1 MNVDLGACKQLFAYG
16 ALRGAVVTPYPMIEG
31 AWNML
36 IERQDRILEPLNGF
50 RKTEPKVYK
59 SLKAALADAARI
71 GFKEVRVQINQAA

>member
-16 ALRGAVVTPYPMIEG
+16 ALRGAVVTPYPMIDG

-50 RKTEPKVYK
+50 RKTEPKIYK

>member
-36 IERQDRILEPLNGF
+36 IERQDQILEPLNGF

>member
-1 MNVDLGACKQLFAYG
+1 MDLGACKQLFAYG